1 MHYLSL
7 ENISKTYADKPL
19 FTNVNAHINEGDK
32 IALVALNGSGKSTL
46 LKIING
52 SEKPDT
58 GQVWVNK
65 NVQIVTLEQQQYFD
79 ETKNVND
86 IIFDLSH
93 PILKA
98 LHHYHNILEIEPENT
113 TKIQDI
119 SNELDALNAWH
130 FDSTVELILSQLK
143 ITEFNKPI
151 KVLSGG
157 EKKRLAL
164 AKILI
169 DLEFN
174 QSHALIILD
183 EPTNHLDVEMIEW
196 LEHYLSKSKVTLL
209 VVTHDRYFLDNVC
222 NKIFEI
228 SQRNFY
234 IIQGNYEK
242 YLETKAI
249 REEQFEASV
258 DKAKNRYRKELEWMR
273 KQPRAR
279 TTKSKSRQD
288 AFYEWKEKA
297 HKKLEH
303 SSLELDMK
311 MTRLGGKVVE
321 MKKVYKK
328 YGDKIILNGF
338 DYNFKNGER
347 IGIVGKNGVG
357 KSTFIHMMMGIEQ
370 PDSGKI
376 NIGDTVVF
384 GNFSQKGLEVKNGI
398 RVIEYVKNIAEYF
411 PLADGT
417 KLSAEQF
424 LQKFNFTPEKQF
436 SFVEKLSGG
445 ELKRLQLLTVLYNN
459 PNVLILDEPTND
471 LDLPTLDV
479 LEDFL
484 LNYPGCIIII
494 SHDRYFMDKIVD
506 HIFVFKGEGEVQD
519 FPGTYS
525 IYRQVEKENNEEQK
539 KSTTEFTEPTQ
550 QITKPKTTTQ
560 KLSYKEKRELEEI
573 EQKMPLLQKEKED
586 LELEVSQGIDD
597 YELLLKKSQRISDII
612 NELDEIELRWL
623 ELSEKQ

>member
-19 FTNVNAHINEGDK
+19 FTDVTFNISEGDK

-52 SEKPDT
+52 TEVPDS
-58 GQVWVNK
+58 GKVWLHKDVS
-65 NVQIVTLEQQQYFD
+65 VVTLDQQNNFD
-79 ETKNVND
+79 HSKTVND
-86 IIFDLSH
+86 IIFDPSH

-98 LHHYHNILEIEPENT
+98 LHQYHMVLEQEPDNAEL
-113 TKIQDI
+113 IQSL
-119 SNELDALNAWH
+119 SNELDALNAWE
-130 FDSTVELILSQLK
+130 FDATVQLILTQLK
-143 ITEFNKPI
+143 ISEYNKSI
-151 KVLSGG
+151 SVLSGG

-169 DLEFN
+169 DLEFYQN
-174 QSHALIILD
+174 HTLIILD
-183 EPTNHLDVEMIEW
+183 EPTNHLDVDMIEW

-209 VVTHDRYFLDNVC
+209 LVTHDRYFLDNVC

-228 SQRNFY
+228 SQRQFY

-279 TTKSKSRQD
+279 TTKSKARQD
-288 AFYEWKEKA
+288 AFYDWKEKA
-297 HKKLEH
+297 FQKLE
-303 SSLELDMK
+303 SNTLELEMK

-321 MKKVYKK
+321 MKKVYKA
-328 YGDKIILNGF
+328 YGDKVILSGF
-338 DYNFKNGER
+338 DYTFKKGER
-347 IGIVGKNGVG
+347 IGIVGNNGVG
-357 KSTFIHMMMGIEQ
+357 KSTFINMILGKELA
-370 PDSGKI
+370 DSGKI

-384 GNFSQKGLEVKNGI
+384 GDFSQNGLEIKPGI
-398 RVIEYVKNIAEYF
+398 RVIEFVKNIAEYF

-417 KLSAEQF
+417 KLSAAQF
-424 LQKFNFTPEKQF
+424 LQKFNFNPDKQY
-436 SFVEKLSGG
+436 SYVEKLSGG
-445 ELKRLQLLTVLYNN
+445 ELKRLQLLSVLYNN
-459 PNVLILDEPTND
+459 PNVLVLDEPTND

-479 LEDFL
+479 LEEFL
-484 LNYPGCIIII
+484 ISYPGCILII

-506 HIFVFKGEGEVQD
+506 HIFVFKGQGEIQD
-519 FPGTYS
+519 FPGNFS
-525 IYRQVEKENNEEQK
+525 LYRQYEKEKQEESK
-539 KSTTEFTEPTQ
+539 KKDNTQADIPTPQ
-550 QITKPKTTTQ
+550 KPKTQTV

-573 EQKMPLLQKEKED
+573 DKKMPLLQAEKEK
-586 LELEVSQGIDD
+586 LEQEVSSGQDD
-597 YELLLKKSQRISDII
+597 YEVLMQKSQRISEII
-612 NELDEIELRWL
+612 EELDNLELRWL
-623 ELSEKQ
+623 ELSEKE

>member
-328 YGDKIILNGF
+328 YGDKTILNGF

-550 QITKPKTTTQ
+550 QIAKPKTTTQ